1 MPRSR
6 RRRSRSRRRRGGQAC
21 ANQKKAFDAALA
33 ALDACGKDA
42 SKDAQKVAKDVK
54 QDCSKVK
61 DELRTAMSKSHNKTL
76 MKSHIRKA
84 CDALKDAKGCLKDT
98 MTGFNGVEQDIKM
111 IIDKMPSHGGI
122 DCTGGGGRRRSRR
135 RRRKSRKKRRKS
147 RKKRRRRRR

>member
-1 MPRSR
+1 MARSR

-21 ANQKKAFDAALA
+21 ASQKKAFDAAKA

-84 CDALKDAKGCLKDT
+84 CAALKDAQGCLKDT
-98 MTGFNGVEQDIKM
+98 MKGFNGVEQDIKS

-122 DCTGGGGRRRSRR
+122 DCTGGGGKRRRSRR
-135 RRRKSRKKRRKS
+135 RRRGGRRKS
-147 RKKRRRRRR
+147 RRRRSRRRRR